1 MRKKKEEVEVVVVL
15 LLVAAV
21 VASLGDLSQDR
32 DALLDFY
39 NAVGSA
45 SSNRRLGW
53 NRSAGAGPCDWRGIE
68 CSSTGITRI
77 RLPGVGLAGS
87 VPPGSLSSLTSLRV
101 LSLRSN
107 RLGGPFPDLRNCSQL
122 RALYLQDNRFS
133 GRLPPDFSL
142 WPQLLHINLAYNALN
157 GSIPTSI
164 NSLTR
169 LTTLNL
175 ENNTLSGGLAP
186 ELSLPRLVRFSVAN
200 NNLSGPVPQRL
211 QGFSSAAFDGN
222 VLICGPPLSNNP
234 CPITAAPP
242 AITPGI
248 PPPGR
253 RRRSRG
259 LSSGAI
265 AGIVLGS
272 IAAAV
277 VAALLCCLLVA
288 RSRRQRRATGGGN
301 RHVTVRARAQSSF
314 KPSAGAVAAGGS
326 GGDHAGDSTS
336 KEEDLSSSLQGDQ
349 LVGSKLVFLD
359 PARRGSFDLED
370 LLRASAE
377 VLGKGSIGTTYKA
390 VLEDG
395 SIVAVKRLKDVT
407 APPSQFEHN
416 MQLIGGLRHR
426 NVVPLRAYYHSKD
439 EKLLVSDYMPRGSC
453 SALLHGNRGAGR
465 SPLDWPSRLRIADG
479 AAKGLAYIHEQNGGT
494 FVHGSI
500 KSSNV
505 LLAKDFEACVSDA
518 GLAHLLTTNAAA
530 TSSRMLGYRAPEV
543 LETRK
548 VTQKSDVYSYGVL
561 LLELLTGRAPTQASL
576 TDEGID
582 LPRWV
587 QSVVRE
593 EWTAEVFD
601 LELMR
606 YHNIEEDLVQMLQL
620 ALSCTSVAPEQR
632 PSMRQVVET
641 IEQLRRASSSDGGG
655 GGGGSGSGT
664 GEDTS

>member
-164 NSLTR
+164 DNLTR

-200 NNLSGPVPQRL
+200 NNLSGPVPRSL

-222 VLICGPPLSNNP
+222 VLICGPPLTNNP

-242 AITPGI
+242 AIAPAI

-301 RHVTVRARAQSSF
+301 RHVT
-314 KPSAGAVAAGGS
+314 
-326 GGDHAGDSTS
+326 
-336 KEEDLSSSLQGDQ
+336 GDQ

-632 PSMRQVVET
+632 PSMRQVMET